1 MDRSATIKDI
11 AQALKVSISTVSRA
25 LRGQPDIHP
34 DTKKAVLALAEEM
47 DYCPNKAALNLVG
60 RHSQTIGVLL
70 PNLDYFF
77 ATAVKGIDEE
87 ALKHGYTVMVCQSNE
102 SYERE
107 LINTRRLHE
116 SRVDGLIVSV
126 SSETRN
132 TAHLQRLSTR
142 GTPIVFF
149 DRDTADT
156 SAPRVLL
163 NNRHG
168 GFLATDHLLRQGCRR
183 IAFLG
188 GPPSLSISNQRFDGY
203 RAALEQH
210 GHHPDPDL
218 IVHGSFSKEQGY
230 LSTLELL
237 SKGPAPDGIFAVS
250 DRIAIGAMLA
260 IREKGLTMP
269 HDIALIGFNNEPLTD
284 LLVPSISSID
294 QPAFRMGR
302 AAAEL
307 LISRLCGE
315 HATFED
321 VRIEPRLIIR
331 ESSQRQAQ

>member
-1 MDRSATIKDI
+1 MERSATIKDI
-11 AQALKVSISTVSRA
+11 ALALNVSISTVSRA

-60 RHSQTIGVLL
+60 RHTQTIGVLI

-87 ALKHGYTVMVCQSNE
+87 ALKAGYTVMVCQSNE

-116 SRVDGLIVSV
+116 SRVDGFIISV
-126 SSETRN
+126 SSETKN
-132 TAHLQRLSTR
+132 STHIQRLCAR
-142 GTPIVFF
+142 GMPLVFF
-149 DRDTADT
+149 DRDSADIT
-156 SAPRVLL
+156 APRVLL
-163 NNRHG
+163 NNRQG

-188 GPPSLSISNQRFDGY
+188 GPANLSISNQRLEGY

-210 GHHPDPDL
+210 NQTPDDSL
-218 IVHGSFSKEQGY
+218 IVHGAFSKEQAY
-230 LSTLELL
+230 LSTLDLL
-237 SKGPAPDGIFAVS
+237 NKGLKPDGIFAVS
-250 DRIAIGAMLA
+250 DRMAIGAMLA

-269 HDIALIGFNNEPLTD
+269 NDIALVGFNNEPLTD

-294 QPAFRMGR
+294 QPAFRMGKT
-302 AAAEL
+302 AATL
-307 LISRLCGE
+307 LLNRLTGHHC
-315 HATFED
+315 TFED
-321 VRIEPRLIIR
+321 IRIEPRLIVR
-331 ESSQRQAQ
+331 ESSLRQR